1 MLMYDLN
8 MVLKIESIN
17 ILLQSKDIDF
27 PCTLSDSLT
36 MEMYDKIK
44 SNLYVIFEQII
55 SQYSVVMAVILNFV
69 Y

>member
-1 MLMYDLN
+1 MYDLN

-36 MEMYDKIK
+36 MKMYDPNQA
-44 SNLYVIFEQII
+44 SMSFFEQSY
-55 SQYSVVMAVILNFV
+55 SQYSVVMVAILNFA